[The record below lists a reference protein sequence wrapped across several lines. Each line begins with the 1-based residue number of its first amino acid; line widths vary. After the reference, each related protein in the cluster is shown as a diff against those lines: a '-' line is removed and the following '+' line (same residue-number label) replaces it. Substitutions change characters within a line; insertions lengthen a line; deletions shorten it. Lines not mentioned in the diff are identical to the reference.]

1 MRTMPARVENQN
13 RFKATV
19 FYALSD
25 PIRLEIVQYLRD
37 GEKCVCEIVPHLNL
51 IQSLVSRH
59 LRILKETGIVKCRK
73 DGTKRMYSIVDP
85 RIHKVIED
93 LTIELVDALTKEV
106 FENLTCL

>member
-1 MRTMPARVENQN
+1 
-13 RFKATV
+13 
-19 FYALSD
+19 
-25 PIRLEIVQYLRD
+25 
-37 GEKCVCEIVPHLNL
+37 VCEIVPHLNL

-106 FENLTCL
+106 FET